1 MKKQLECK
9 QCGHDNELSSVFCRD
24 CGAKLDHSNIK
35 IAKVKDSGGGPGPL
49 KKLFRLIQFLVLM
62 VIIAGAVVILWPV
75 EPVGEV
81 GDEAQA
87 KEFSESIKRLY
98 DACENGIRMESIIN
112 ERAINA
118 HLAETVSKQQ
128 VTGGGGPTLDTIN
141 VMIDK
146 GLGVRVVT
154 KVKLGPVPLTYTL
167 TGVPIAGQGPF
178 RMEVREAKLGILP
191 IPPAAQDALVVSKL
205 KRVFEGLEPERFVL
219 DRLEKIEAARAKVRV
234 TTKGS

>member
-9 QCGHDNELSSVFCRD
+9 QCGHDNELKSVFCRD

-35 IAKVKDSGGGPGPL
+35 ISKVKDDDGTPGPL
-49 KKLFRLIQFLVLM
+49 KKLFRLVQFLVLL

-75 EPVGEV
+75 QPVGEV
-81 GDEAQA
+81 GDAAQA
-87 KEFSESIKRLY
+87 EEFSESIKRLY
-98 DACENGIRMESIIN
+98 DACENGIRLEAIVN

-118 HLAETVSKQQ
+118 HLAETVKRHQAE
-128 VTGGGGPTLDTIN
+128 GGGGPALDNIN

-154 KVKLGPVPLTYTL
+154 KVKLGPVPLTYTI

-178 RMEVREAKLGILP
+178 RMDIREAKLGILP
-191 IPPAAQDALVVSKL
+191 IPPAAQDALVVSKM
-205 KRVFEGLEPERFVL
+205 KRIFEGLEPERFVL